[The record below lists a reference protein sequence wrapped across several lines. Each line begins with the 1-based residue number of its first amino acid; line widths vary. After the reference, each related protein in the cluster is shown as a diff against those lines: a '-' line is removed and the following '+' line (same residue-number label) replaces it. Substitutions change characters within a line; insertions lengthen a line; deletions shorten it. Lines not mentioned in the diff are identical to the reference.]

1 METTHMKTR
10 HQSMGGSQEE
20 KQALA
25 RLEGLRQE
33 LSEKC
38 SYINEKNWVTS
49 VACMNRISL
58 SKLLFYSEIVKQIVD
73 VPGVILELGVQWGAT
88 TNLLYNLT
96 SVYDP
101 FNFRRKI
108 VGFDT
113 FEGFPAGSIS
123 SGEQAH
129 GWRENDLIAADN
141 AKEIAEQCLTAH
153 QTFSALKHMV
163 RHEFVKGDVIE
174 TVPKWLASN
183 EHETVALCIFD
194 LDLGRPTHEALK
206 HILPRCQKGSI
217 LVFDEYSHPHFREEG
232 VAARGLIDTMK
243 VRPIKSPLLPYTSYF
258 VL

>member
-1 METTHMKTR
+1 MEQANMKTR

-20 KQALA
+20 QQALA
-25 RLEGLRQE
+25 HLEALRQE
-33 LSEKC
+33 LIDKC
-38 SYINEKNWVTS
+38 SYMNEKNWVAS

-58 SKLLFYSEIVKQIVD
+58 SKLLFYSEIVKHIVD

-96 SVYDP
+96 SIVDP
-101 FNFRRKI
+101 FNFRRRI

-123 SGEQAH
+123 STERAH
-129 GWRENDLIAADN
+129 GWRENDLVAAEN
-141 AKEIAEQCLTAH
+141 AKEIAEQCLSAH
-153 QTFSALKHMV
+153 QAFSALKHME
-163 RHEFVKGDVIE
+163 RHEFVKGDVVE
-174 TVPKWLASN
+174 TVPKWLAEN
-183 EHETVALCIFD
+183 EHETVAMCIFD
-194 LDLGRPTHEALK
+194 LDLGIPTREALK

-217 LVFDEYSHPHFREEG
+217 LVFDEYSHPKFREEG
-232 VAARGLIDTMK
+232 VAARELIDTMK